1 MDPIM
6 ARMIPRPWVMQF
18 ITSWKTKL
26 ASRSTW
32 REWAEAEI
40 LTPEGVHTVVV
51 VVVVLV
57 VEEDD
62 EVAVA
67 AVEKEEEVFVV
78 DDFNNARSIS

>member
-51 VVVVLV
+51 VVVLV

>member
-51 VVVVLV
+51 VVLV
-57 VEEDD
+57 GEEVD

-67 AVEKEEEVFVV
+67 AAAVEKEVFVV

>member
-51 VVVVLV
+51 VVLV

>member
-6 ARMIPRPWVMQF
+6 ARTIPRPWVMQF

-51 VVVVLV
+51 VVLV